1 MHQRAGDRDTLQ
13 LAARKLPG
21 IAGPSVA
28 QPYRIEHLAGALESR
43 RARLFLKDERERDV
57 PRQIEMR
64 QNVEGLEHEADRV
77 AAKCGSLSLA
87 QPRQIGSGHHDFPR
101 VRSVEPRDDV
111 EQGRLSGADSPRI
124 ATRSPASSARVSP
137 EKSRR

>member
-28 QPYRIEHLAGALESR
+28 QPHGMEHLAGALESGL
-43 RARLFLKDERERDV
+43 ARLFLKDERKGDV

-77 AAKCGSLSLA
+77 AAKRGSLSLP
-87 QPRQIGSGHHDFPR
+87 QPRQIGSGHHDLPR
-101 VRSVEPRDDV
+101 VRSVKPCDDV
-111 EQGRLSGADSPRI
+111 E
-124 ATRSPASSARVSP
+124 
-137 EKSRR
+137 